1 MQPRLS
7 YLPKDFIETHDGLV
21 FAVVDSEIEHGKVL
35 CFLRYVWENSVYR
48 KHNTQAANAYLASHH
63 PQFLFFSKRLD
74 VQLHAVPVDEI
85 SCHYRPEVVLQSLRD
100 KSQPDAVEAGLIK
113 LCGLLKHEAIDL
125 NALGITGSL
134 LIGAQNADS
143 DIDLV
148 CYDRCVFNQCR
159 AAVQHLTATGS
170 LQNLNDG
177 DWRESYRRRGCD
189 LSFPDYLWH
198 EQRKANKALIDGRKF
213 DLSLVLPVPEK
224 PFGSVKKLGKTVI
237 QCRVADDQLGFDYPA
252 QFRTDHPI
260 VAAIVSFTA
269 TYNGQARAGEWVEA
283 SGTLEQDA
291 QGVLHLVIGS
301 DREAQGEYLKVISGH
316 A

>member
-1 MQPRLS
+1 MPPRLS
-7 YLPKDFIETHDGLV
+7 YLPKDFIETGHGLV

-35 CFLRYVWENSVYR
+35 CFLRYVQENGIYR
-48 KHNTQAANAYLASHH
+48 KHNTQAANAYLAGHH
-63 PQFLFFSKRLD
+63 PQFLFFSPRLD

-85 SCHYRPEVVLQSLRD
+85 TRHYRPEAVLQALLG
-100 KSQPDAVEAGLIK
+100 KKQPDKVEAGLIK
-113 LCGLLKHEAIDL
+113 LSGLLKNQAIDL

-134 LIGAQNADS
+134 LIGAQNAGS

-148 CYDRCVFNQCR
+148 CYDRAVFNRCR
-159 AAVQHLTATGS
+159 TAVQHLMAIGE
-170 LQNLNDG
+170 LQNLNDA
-177 DWRESYRRRGCD
+177 DWHESYRRRGCD
-189 LSFPDYLWH
+189 LSFPEYLWH

-213 DLSLVLPVPEK
+213 DLSLVLPVPAK

-237 QCRVADDQLGFDYPA
+237 QCRVADDQLSFDYPA

-283 SGTLEQDA
+283 SGMLEQDA
-291 QGVLHLVIGS
+291 QGLLHLVIGS
-301 DREAQGEYLKVISGH
+301 DREAQGEYLKVIPGH